1 MKYTLDEIM
10 DVSEVQYYWL
20 FATASALELRGTL
33 PDHNLVPTNKMV
45 EKLGQPNLHEL
56 PPNNRRKK
64 YDENDIFTEI
74 EAARILWPNAA
85 LNPLLKHMEEI
96 EKLAEKGEID
106 ARAIQCKLLDKK
118 GQKYY
123 IVVLSQI
130 KNKLM
135 NNGSTI
141 AEDYHGA

>member
-1 MKYTLDEIM
+1 MKYTLDEVM
-10 DVSEVQYYWL
+10 DISEVQYYWL

-33 PDHNLVPTNKMV
+33 LDYNLVPTNKMV

-74 EAARILWPNAA
+74 EAARILWPNAGWK
-85 LNPLLKHMEEI
+85 PLLKHMEEI

-106 ARAIQCKLLDKK
+106 ARAIRSKLLDKK

-141 AEDYHGA
+141 AKDCHGA